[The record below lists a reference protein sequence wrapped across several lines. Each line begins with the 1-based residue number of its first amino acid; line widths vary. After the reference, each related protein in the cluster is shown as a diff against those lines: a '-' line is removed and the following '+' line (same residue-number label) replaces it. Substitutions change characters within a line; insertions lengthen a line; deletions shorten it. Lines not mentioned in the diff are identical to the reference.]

1 MSLDGVKV
9 GFALTGSFCT
19 FKTTIEKIKEL
30 VEAGAEVI
38 PVMSFNAYNIDT
50 RFGKATDLVAEIEDI
65 TKHKVVNSFV
75 EAEPFG
81 PKNVVD
87 IMVIAPCTGNTLAK
101 LANGITDTPALMA
114 AKSSLRNGNSLV
126 LGVSTND
133 GLSNNAANI
142 GKLLNT
148 KNIYFIPFRQDN
160 PITKPNS
167 LVFDSNYIIKTIEV
181 ALNKEQLQPVL
192 I

>member
-1 MSLDGVKV
+1 MSLDGIKV

-19 FKTTIEKIKEL
+19 FENTIPKMKEIIK
-30 VEAGAEVI
+30 AGGTVI
-38 PVMSFNAYNIDT
+38 PVMSFNAFNIDT
-50 RFGKATDLVAEIEDI
+50 RFGEAKSFITEIEEI
-65 TKHKVVNSFV
+65 TEHKIINTFV
-75 EAEPFG
+75 EAEPIG
-81 PKNVVD
+81 PKKMVD

-101 LANGITDTPALMA
+101 LVNGITDTPVLMA

-126 LGVSTND
+126 IGISTND
-133 GLSNNAANI
+133 GLSNNAMNI

-167 LVFDSNYIIKTIEV
+167 LVFDSTYIVETIKN
-181 ALNKEQLQPVL
+181 ALEKKQVQPIL
-192 I
+192 L

>member
-30 VEAGAEVI
+30 VKLGAEVV

-50 RFGKATDLVAEIEDI
+50 RFGKAADFVAEIEDI

-101 LANGITDTPALMA
+101 LANGITDTPAIMA

-181 ALNKEQLQPVL
+181 ALTKEQLQPLLV
-192 I
+192 

>member
-9 GFALTGSFCT
+9 GFGLTGSFCT
-19 FKTTIEKIKEL
+19 FKTTIEKIKDV

-50 RFGKATDLVAEIEDI
+50 RFGETKDFISEIEELTGNKI
-65 TKHKVVNSFV
+65 VNTFV

-81 PKNVVD
+81 PKKVVD
-87 IMVIAPCTGNTLAK
+87 VMVIAPCTGNTIAK
-101 LANGITDTPALMA
+101 LANAITDTPVLMA
-114 AKSSLRNGNSLV
+114 AKSSLRNSNSLV

-133 GLSNNAANI
+133 GLSSNASNI

-148 KNIYFIPFRQDN
+148 KNVYFIPFRQDN

-167 LVFDSNYIIKTIEV
+167 LVFDSNYIIKTIET
-181 ALNKEQLQPVL
+181 ALDKEQIQPIL
-192 I
+192 L

>member
-1 MSLDGVKV
+1 MSLSGIKV

-19 FKTTIEKIKEL
+19 FRGTIDKLKDLVKE
-30 VEAGAEVI
+30 GAQVV
-38 PVMSFNAYNIDT
+38 PVMSFNSYNLNT
-50 RFGKATDLVAEIEDI
+50 RFGEAKDFINEIEEI
-65 TKHKVVNSFV
+65 TEHKIVNTFV
-75 EAEPFG
+75 GAEPFG
-81 PKNVVD
+81 PKKVVD

-101 LANGITDTPALMA
+101 LSYGITDTPVLMA

-126 LGVSTND
+126 LGISTND

-167 LVFDSNYIIKTIEV
+167 LIFDNNYIIETIKQ
-181 ALNKEQLQPVL
+181 ALKKEQIQPVL
-192 I
+192 L